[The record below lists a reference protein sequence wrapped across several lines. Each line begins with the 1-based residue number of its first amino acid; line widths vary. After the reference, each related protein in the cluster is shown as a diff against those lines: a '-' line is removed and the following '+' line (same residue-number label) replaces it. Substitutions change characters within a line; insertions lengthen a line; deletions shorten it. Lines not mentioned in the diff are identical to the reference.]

1 MAMSRLHVLV
11 SIGLVGAIALSGCEE
26 EGTPKPRAYF
36 RIDLP
41 HHEYSMWEPE
51 DCPYQF
57 EVADMA
63 QIDASSGGRPEPC
76 WFNITYPRLKATIH
90 LSYKPVEGNLTEY
103 LEDARTMTQ
112 RHMSKAS
119 SIDERVI
126 HRDQDNVHGILFEVE
141 GTGTASAYQFFATD
155 STKHF
160 LRGALY
166 FMARPNSDS
175 LKPVVNYLEKDI
187 EQIMTTLKWR

>member
-1 MAMSRLHVLV
+1 MKNKWPIAIVALV
-11 SIGLVGAIALSGCEE
+11 IASTFAGCEDE
-26 EGTPKPRAYF
+26 FTPKPRAYF
-36 RIDLP
+36 RIELP
-41 HHEYSMWEPE
+41 EHEYSNWEPE
-51 DCPYQF
+51 DCPFQF
-57 EVADMA
+57 EVANSALVDP
-63 QIDASSGGRPEPC
+63 SSSNQAEPC
-76 WFNITYPRLKATIH
+76 WYDISYPKLKATIH
-90 LSYKPVEGNLTEY
+90 LSYKPVEGNLNEF

-126 HRDQDNVHGILFEVE
+126 HRDEDNVHGILFEVE

-155 STKHF
+155 SNEHF

-175 LKPVVNYLEKDI
+175 LKPVVDHLEKDL
-187 EQIMTTLKWR
+187 EKIMTTLKWR